1 LRLAVDSRLRGH
13 DEKEGIGLQKMLN
26 EESPSMLSIR
36 PATVADLPAI
46 TAIYRPA
53 VLTGTASF
61 ELEPP
66 DEAEMARRMQAIL
79 ASGFPYLVAEHA
91 EHPNDG
97 EILGY
102 GYLGAY
108 RPRAAYRWSVEN
120 SIYVAPFAQRTGA
133 GRLVLQAL
141 IEAATT
147 AGFRQMIAVIG
158 DSQSAGSIGLHTAL
172 GFSHAG
178 MVRSVGFK
186 HGRWLDQV
194 IMQRPIGPGD
204 TTPASSTNRG
214 VNGG

>member
-1 LRLAVDSRLRGH
+1 
-13 DEKEGIGLQKMLN
+13 
-26 EESPSMLSIR
+26 MLSIR
-36 PATVADLPAI
+36 PATIADLPAI

-53 VLTGTASF
+53 VLNGTASF

-66 DEAEMARRMQAIL
+66 DEPEMARRMLAIL
-79 ASGFPYLVAEHA
+79 ASGFPYLVAEQQG
-91 EHPNDG
+91 DG

-120 SIYVAPFAQRTGA
+120 SIYVAPSAQRTGA
-133 GRLVLQAL
+133 GRLLLQAL

-147 AGFRQMIAVIG
+147 AGYRQMIAVIG

-172 GFSHAG
+172 GFAHAG
-178 MVRSVGFK
+178 TVRSVGFK

-194 IMQRPIGPGD
+194 IMQRPLGPGD
-204 TTPASSTNRG
+204 TTPAR
-214 VNGG
+214 